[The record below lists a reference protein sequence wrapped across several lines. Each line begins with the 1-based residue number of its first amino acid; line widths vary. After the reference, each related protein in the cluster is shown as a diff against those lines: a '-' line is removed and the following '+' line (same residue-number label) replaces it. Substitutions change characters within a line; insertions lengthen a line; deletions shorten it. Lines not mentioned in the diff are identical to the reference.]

1 MAAEQVLGEQQ
12 FAGPALEPT
21 QVHSLA
27 DEVHPARLDVGD
39 LAEGDEQITPGDAR
53 DQTGDGRMGA
63 LADPHDQILD
73 AADLVARLVDEGA
86 L

>member
-1 MAAEQVLGEQQ
+1 VAAEQVLGEQQ

-53 DQTGDGRMGA
+53 DQTGDGRMGRS
-63 LADPHDQILD
+63 PTRTIRSWTRPILSPPG
-73 AADLVARLVDEGA
+73 RRGGA
-86 L
+86 